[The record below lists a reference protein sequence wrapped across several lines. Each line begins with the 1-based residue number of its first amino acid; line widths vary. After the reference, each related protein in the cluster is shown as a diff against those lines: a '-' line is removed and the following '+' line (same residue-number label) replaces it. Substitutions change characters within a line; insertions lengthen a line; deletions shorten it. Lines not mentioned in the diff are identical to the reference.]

1 MSSSQAVVRSLDMNG
16 KKAQSTICCITLK
29 ICVIHA
35 ASPINGDCDRD
46 KRAGENTH

>member
-1 MSSSQAVVRSLDMNG
+1 MSFSQAVVRSLDTNG
-16 KKAQSTICCITLK
+16 KKAQSNNITPK

-46 KRAGENTH
+46 KRAGENTR